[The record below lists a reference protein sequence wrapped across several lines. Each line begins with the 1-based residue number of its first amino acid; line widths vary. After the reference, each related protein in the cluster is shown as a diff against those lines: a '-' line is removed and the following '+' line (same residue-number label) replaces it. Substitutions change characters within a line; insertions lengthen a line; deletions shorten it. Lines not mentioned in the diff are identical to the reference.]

1 MSTLAMRPEQLEAVN
16 DALLRKDVEL
26 LSEEVKALRKDVES
40 LVAAWNT
47 ATYVVVFVKWL
58 AGAGMAIGVIYTFI
72 KHVLEK

>member
-1 MSTLAMRPEQLEAVN
+1 MRPEQLEAVS

-26 LSEEVKALRKDVES
+26 LTEKVEKLSNDVES

-58 AGAGMAIGVIYTFI
+58 AGAGVAFGIIYTFF
-72 KHVLEK
+72 KHILEK

>member
-1 MSTLAMRPEQLEAVN
+1 MRPEQLEAVS

-26 LSEEVKALRKDVES
+26 LSEEVKALREDVAS

-47 ATYVVVFVKWL
+47 ATYIVVFVKWL
-58 AGAGMAIGVIYTFI
+58 AGAGVAIGVIYTFI

>member
-1 MSTLAMRPEQLEAVN
+1 MSILAMRPEQLEAVS

-26 LSEEVKALRKDVES
+26 LSEEVKALRNDVAS

-47 ATYVVVFVKWL
+47 ATYIVVFVKWL
-58 AGAGMAIGVIYTFI
+58 AGAGIAIGVIYTFI

>member
-1 MSTLAMRPEQLEAVN
+1 MRPEQLEAVS

-26 LSEEVKALRKDVES
+26 LTEKVEKLSTDVES

>member
-1 MSTLAMRPEQLEAVN
+1 MRPEQLEAVS

-26 LSEEVKALRKDVES
+26 LTEKVEKLSNDVES

-58 AGAGMAIGVIYTFI
+58 AGAGVAIGVIYTFFR
-72 KHVLEK
+72 HLLEK

>member
-1 MSTLAMRPEQLEAVN
+1 MRPEQLEAVS

-26 LSEEVKALRKDVES
+26 LSEEVKALREDVAS

-47 ATYVVVFVKWL
+47 ATYIVVFVKWL
-58 AGAGMAIGVIYTFI
+58 AGAGIAIGVIYTFI

>member
-1 MSTLAMRPEQLEAVN
+1 MRPEQLEAVS

-40 LVAAWNT
+40 LVTAWNT